1 MKANVKTEGIGDIS
15 INIAKVDKKFAG
27 QLQNLIDATAQR
39 IRTDSIRSIQRSPA
53 VGRQYPSGKQT
64 HIASAAGN
72 PPRTDTGE
80 LVRMINSKV
89 GQLEAEV
96 VSKAPYSSHLEF
108 GTVKMRARPFLFPA
122 FEREM
127 VGFKRRLADLVKGI
141 SK

>member
-1 MKANVKTEGIGDIS
+1 MKTNVKTQGVGDIS
-15 INIAKVDKKFAG
+15 MNIAKVDKKFAE

-53 VGRQYPSGKQT
+53 VGKQYPRGRNT
-64 HIASAAGN
+64 HIASIAGN
-72 PPRTDTGE
+72 PPRTDSGE

-96 VSKAPYSSHLEF
+96 VSSAEHSAYLEF
-108 GTVKMRARPFLFPA
+108 GTVNMRARPFLFPA

-127 VGFKRRLADLVKGI
+127 VGFKRRLNDLVKGI

>member
-1 MKANVKTEGIGDIS
+1 MKANVKTQGIGEIS
-15 INIAKVDKKFAG
+15 MNIAKVDKKFSDK
-27 QLQNLIDATAQR
+27 LQNLIDATAQR

-53 VGRQYPSGKQT
+53 VGKRYPRGENT
-64 HIASAAGN
+64 HVASVAGN
-72 PPRTDTGE
+72 PPRTDSGE

-96 VSKAPYSSHLEF
+96 ISKAPHSSHLEF
-108 GTVKMRARPFLFPA
+108 GTVNMRARPFLFPA

>member
-1 MKANVKTEGIGDIS
+1 MKANAKTEGVGEIS
-15 INIAKVDKKFAG
+15 INLAKVDKKFAD

-53 VGRQYPSGKQT
+53 VGRRYPSGKQT
-64 HIASAAGN
+64 HVASAAGN

-96 VSKAPYSSHLEF
+96 VSSAPYSSYLEF
-108 GTVKMRARPFLFPA
+108 GTTNMRARPFLFPA

-127 VGFKRRLADLVKGI
+127 AGFKRRLAELVKGI